1 MDGRNLKVDG
11 KKKETNKIVN
21 NKFDILWMIF
31 FIILAGMCYPIY
43 IGLLE
48 EFAF

>member
-1 MDGRNLKVDG
+1 MDGKNVIVDG
-11 KKKETNKIVN
+11 NKKESNKIVN
-21 NKFDILWMIF
+21 NNFDIIWMIF